1 MKDDTP
7 GFLNDAEREAIEQ
20 AVREAEKT
28 TSGEIVPMVVPES
41 YTYPRAVLLG
51 ALTISLI
58 IGIASTFFTKN
69 ESVWLFLLIFI
80 PWLLILNYVIGHVR
94 PSNAFS

>member
-7 GFLNDAEREAIEQ
+7 GFLSDTEREAIER

-41 YTYPRAVLLG
+41 YTYPRAALLG
-51 ALTISLI
+51 ALTISLV
-58 IGIASTFFTKN
+58 IGLASTL
-69 ESVWLFLLIFI
+69 V
-80 PWLLILNYVIGHVR
+80 
-94 PSNAFS
+94 